1 MQDFSEFLKIL
12 NTYKLKGVARKLI
25 NSYYDEKDDIE
36 YVRNETTAEH
46 VYSVLKLADFFL
58 TNEPEFKDLDRLH
71 CYELLMYHDDIE
83 IIAQDICILDI
94 EGRKTKEVEELN
106 SIPILAKLY
115 PQNISEKFVKLDLEY
130 RENITP
136 EAKFVK
142 SIDKLDGINQA
153 LIGISDWTKS
163 GVTQEVW
170 IKLYEPHF
178 SYSPTFMYY
187 FQELFKYLKE
197 SKHF

>member
-1 MQDFSEFLKIL
+1 MQDFSEFLKIF
-12 NTYKLKGVARKLI
+12 NTYKLKGVARNLI
-25 NSYYDEKDDIE
+25 NSYYDEKDNIE

-83 IIAQDICILDI
+83 IIAQDVSILDT

-115 PQNISEKFVKLDLEY
+115 PKNISEKFINLDLEY
-130 RENITP
+130 RERKTP
-136 EAKFVK
+136 EAIFVK

-153 LIGISDWTKS
+153 VIGISN
-163 GVTQEVW
+163 
-170 IKLYEPHF
+170 
-178 SYSPTFMYY
+178 
-187 FQELFKYLKE
+187 
-197 SKHF
+197 

>member
-71 CYELLMYHDDIE
+71 CYELLMYHDDVE
-83 IIAQDICILDI
+83 IITQDICILDF
-94 EGRKTKEVEELN
+94 ENRKTKDDKELK

-115 PQNISEKFVKLDLEY
+115 PKNISDKFVKLDQEY
-130 RENITP
+130 REISTK

-142 SIDKLDGINQA
+142 SVDKLDGINQA
-153 LIGISDWTKS
+153 VIGISDWTKS
-163 GVTQEVW
+163 GITQEGW
-170 IKLYEPHF
+170 IRLYTPVF
-178 SYSPTFMYY
+178 SYSPTFLYY

-197 SKHF
+197 NKYF

>member
-1 MQDFSEFLKIL
+1 MQDFSEFLKIF
-12 NTYKLKGVARKLI
+12 NTYKLKGVARNLI
-25 NSYYDEKDDIE
+25 NSYYDEKDNIE

-83 IIAQDICILDI
+83 IIAQDVSILDT

-115 PQNISEKFVKLDLEY
+115 PKNISEKFINLDLEY
-130 RENITP
+130 RERKTP
-136 EAKFVK
+136 EAIFVK

-153 LIGISDWTKS
+153 VIGISNWLKS
-163 GVTQEVW
+163 GISQEVW
-170 IKLYEPHF
+170 ENMYRPVF

-187 FQELFKYLKE
+187 FTELSKYLKE
-197 SKHF
+197 NKYF